1 MTTTTGAAASAVA
14 ASGPLEV
21 ARRRMKGRKRG
32 RFLLRRLGFYLVAAW
47 SAITLN
53 FVIPRLMPGDPSA
66 AIIDQLERVSGQSLP
81 PATLVSIQGLF
92 GDPDDNLVEQYLTY
106 LGQLARF
113 DLGVSIV
120 NFPVPVADLVAAGL
134 PWTLL
139 LVGTTTVVAFILG
152 TALGVAAGWR
162 AGTRFDAIVTPLT
175 TFLSSVPY
183 FWVALLALWAFG
195 FVLGWFPLAGGYDP
209 NLPISFEPAFI
220 ASVLQYGAL
229 PAATIVFSAFGGW
242 MLGMRN
248 MTVTTVGEDYVLLAQ
263 AKGLSP
269 ASVRWRYAARNAML
283 PQFTGFAMALG
294 GVVGGALL
302 TEIVFSYPGI
312 GYLLFSA
319 LQKRDYP
326 VMQGVF
332 LLVTLTVLF
341 ANLIADSVYVWLD
354 PRVREES

>member
-1 MTTTTGAAASAVA
+1 MSLAPGAVTSATVSVA
-14 ASGPLEV
+14 QVTAKKRP
-21 ARRRMKGRKRG
+21 RRG
-32 RFLLRRLGFYLVAAW
+32 RSLFLLRRLGFYLAAAW
-47 SAITLN
+47 AAITLN

-66 AIIDQLERVSGQSLP
+66 AIIDQLERVSGQALP
-81 PATLVSIQGLF
+81 PATLQSIQGLF
-92 GDPDDNLVEQYLTY
+92 GNPQENLFEQYVAY
-106 LGQLARF
+106 LGQLSRF

-120 NFPVPVADLVAAGL
+120 NFPVPVADLVATGL

-139 LVGTTTVVAFILG
+139 LVGTTTIAAFLLG

-162 AGTRFDAIVTPLT
+162 AGSRFDSIVTPLT

-183 FWVALLALWAFG
+183 FWIALLAVWYFG
-195 FVLGWFPLAGGYDP
+195 FILGWFPLAGGYDP
-209 NLPISFEPAFI
+209 NLPVGFNLPFI
-220 ASVLQYGAL
+220 LSALQYGAL

-263 AKGLSP
+263 AKGLS
-269 ASVRWRYAARNAML
+269 SSRVRWRYAARNAML

-332 LLVTLTVLF
+332 LLVTLTVLL
-341 ANLIADSVYVWLD
+341 ANLIADSVYAWLD
-354 PRVREES
+354 PRVREEK

>member
-1 MTTTTGAAASAVA
+1 MTALGGAPTPTTTTALA
-14 ASGPLEV
+14 EV
-21 ARRRMKGRKRG
+21 SARRKPRRRSGA
-32 RFLLRRLGFYLVAAW
+32 FLLKRLGFYLVAAW
-47 SAITLN
+47 SAVTLN

-66 AIIDQLERVSGQSLP
+66 AIIDQLERVSGQALAP
-81 PATLVSIQGLF
+81 EALVSIRGLF
-92 GDPDDNLVEQYLTY
+92 GNPDQNLFEQYGAY
-106 LGQLARF
+106 VAQLARF
-113 DLGVSIV
+113 DLGVSIS
-120 NFPVPVADLVAAGL
+120 NFPVPVADLVGAGL

-139 LVGTTTVVAFILG
+139 LVGTTTVISFVLG
-152 TALGVAAGWR
+152 TMLGVAVGWR
-162 AGTRFDAIVTPLT
+162 AGSRFDSIMTPLI
-175 TFLSSVPY
+175 TFVSSVPY
-183 FWVALLALWAFG
+183 FWIALLALWLFG
-195 FVLGWFPLAGGYDP
+195 FVFGWFPLSGGYDP
-209 NLPISFEPAFI
+209 NLPISLEPAFLL
-220 ASVLQYGAL
+220 SVMQYGAL
-229 PAATIVFSAFGGW
+229 PALTIIFSAFGGW

-248 MTVTTVGEDYVLLAQ
+248 MTVTTVREDYVLLAQ

-269 ASVRWRYAARNAML
+269 ARVRWRYAARNAML

-332 LLVTLTVLF
+332 LLVTLTVLL
-341 ANLIADSVYVWLD
+341 ANLIADSLYVWLD

>member
-1 MTTTTGAAASAVA
+1 MTSTTGVAAPAAA

-21 ARRRMKGRKRG
+21 TRRRKGRARG
-32 RFLLRRLGFYLVAAW
+32 KFLVRRLGFYVVAAW

-66 AIIDQLERVSGQSLP
+66 AIIDQLERVSGQALP

-92 GDPDDNLVEQYLTY
+92 GNPDDSLFEQYIAY

-120 NFPVPVADLVAAGL
+120 NFPVPVADLVATGL
-134 PWTLL
+134 PWPLL

-183 FWVALLALWAFG
+183 FWVALLALWFFG
-195 FVLGWFPLAGGYDP
+195 FILGWFPLSGGYDP
-209 NLPISFEPAFI
+209 NLVIAPDPAFI

-269 ASVRWRYAARNAML
+269 ARVRWRYAARNAML

-332 LLVTLTVLF
+332 LLVTFTVLI
-341 ANLIADSVYVWLD
+341 ANLIADFVYVWLD
-354 PRVREES
+354 PRVREEG